1 MTKHFSLRAAE
12 LREKITKGTCEA
24 SDLTIAE
31 ELAMETRKLE
41 HLALYGQLKRELV
54 NKEKE

>member
-12 LREKITKGTCEA
+12 LREKIAKGTCEVG
-24 SDLTIAE
+24 DLTIAE

-41 HLALYGQLKRELV
+41 HLALYGQLKRELIS
-54 NKEKE
+54 KENE